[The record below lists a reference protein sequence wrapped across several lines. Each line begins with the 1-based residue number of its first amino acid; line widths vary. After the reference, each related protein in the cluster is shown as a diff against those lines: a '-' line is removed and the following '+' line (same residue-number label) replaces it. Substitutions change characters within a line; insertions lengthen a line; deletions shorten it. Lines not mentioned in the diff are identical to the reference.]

1 MSSALLVPETH
12 ELTGDDAW
20 ALLRR
25 TGWWP
30 LIKDSY
36 RRLRVADGF
45 SHARSLAF
53 VIALVAIQGLIA
65 LVGLASVLHK
75 GGASEIILAAVR
87 RAVPGPA
94 GHVLTAAVVHAHQV
108 AGAHQYLALFLG
120 TVGSL
125 ITGTTAMGQL
135 ERGLNRIYGIEQ
147 DRPTLEKYGI
157 AFVFALSVGTLI
169 AAAFVSIAFGRDF
182 FHSARGGFM
191 ASAWLV
197 VRWPFG
203 LLLLAIAVTVL
214 LRWSPRRR
222 QPGFSWL
229 AFGAGVAVILWGL
242 ATAALEFF
250 YTTSSSFGTTY
261 GPLAG
266 VVALLFWCLLSS
278 IAVYFGAAL
287 AAQLEAVR
295 AGEPGPQDVHKV
307 TEANRASA

>member
-20 ALLRR
+20 ALLGR
-25 TGWWP
+25 TGWWQ

-108 AGAHQYLALFLG
+108 AGAHEYLALLLG
-120 TVGSL
+120 TAGAL

-147 DRPTLEKYGI
+147 DRPTLEKYGL
-157 AFVFALSVGTLI
+157 AFAFALSVGTLI

-182 FHSARGGFM
+182 FHSSGGSFV

-203 LLLLAIAVTVL
+203 LILLAIAVTVL

-229 AFGAGVAVILWGL
+229 AFGAGVAVVLWGL

-278 IAVYFGAAL
+278 IAVLFGGAL
-287 AAQLEAVR
+287 DAQLEAVR
-295 AGEPGPQDVHKV
+295 AGVPGPQDDQKV
-307 TEANRASA
+307 TAANRASA